1 VTFEINCIIKFELCL
16 FIYLWEEYEYPLIY
30 WAEYIKKKKKTINKN
45 NITTAL
51 KQTLE
56 DQPMKK
62 KGKREGGC
70 WL

>member
-1 VTFEINCIIKFELCL
+1 MTFEINCIIKFELCL

-30 WAEYIKKKKKTINKN
+30 WAEYIKKKKTINKN

>member
-1 VTFEINCIIKFELCL
+1 M
-16 FIYLWEEYEYPLIY
+16 FIYLFVEEWVPFDLLGWIH
-30 WAEYIKKKKKTINKN
+30 KKKKTINKN

-70 WL
+70 WLWFV

>member
-30 WAEYIKKKKKTINKN
+30 WAEYIKKKKTINKN

>member
-1 VTFEINCIIKFELCL
+1 LKLTVLSNLNYVYL
-16 FIYLWEEYEYPLIY
+16 FICGKSEYPLIY
-30 WAEYIKKKKKTINKN
+30 CAEYIKKKKKTINKN